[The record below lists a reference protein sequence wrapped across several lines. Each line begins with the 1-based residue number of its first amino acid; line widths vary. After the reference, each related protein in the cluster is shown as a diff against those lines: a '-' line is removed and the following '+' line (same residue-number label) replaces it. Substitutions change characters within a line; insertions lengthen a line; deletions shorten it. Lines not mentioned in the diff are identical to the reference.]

1 MKYDR
6 KDWCIFM
13 SQYLVPEQIERN
25 TPRPIYLQI
34 YEQLKRE
41 LVLGS
46 YQPGD
51 RFYSYRKLKGVYKTE
66 LRTIG
71 SAIDLLIA
79 DGLLEKRATSGIYV
93 TGQNRFSEVGNVWYA
108 VLTEQSYHPFFFNI
122 LLGLVNEADRYGL
135 RVAVRIGKDHEEF
148 LRWFHPRPG
157 EGLILTGELD
167 DSIVKAAGAK
177 CNNNVVV
184 VGNYDLHGDF
194 GNVTTNYYSKLKE
207 ALRIAFQHSCR
218 RFALITGPKEYPIS
232 RSLCEA
238 VSDFAAECGGVCAY
252 ADDPAE
258 NGYSAMNRLKE
269 FRPDCVL
276 LTEPAFAGAWEF
288 MVEQHLKCP
297 DDIFLIRYGKEHND
311 NSLAHRAAV
320 DISGN
325 SVIHGRTALQM
336 LLKNRKDVIK
346 VDFELNLN
354 LKRENEAH
362 A

>member
-1 MKYDR
+1 
-6 KDWCIFM
+6 
-13 SQYLVPEQIERN
+13 
-25 TPRPIYLQI
+25 
-34 YEQLKRE
+34 
-41 LVLGS
+41 
-46 YQPGD
+46 
-51 RFYSYRKLKGVYKTE
+51 
-66 LRTIG
+66 
-71 SAIDLLIA
+71 
-79 DGLLEKRATSGIYV
+79 
-93 TGQNRFSEVGNVWYA
+93 
-108 VLTEQSYHPFFFNI
+108 
-122 LLGLVNEADRYGL
+122 
-135 RVAVRIGKDHEEF
+135 
-148 LRWFHPRPG
+148 
-157 EGLILTGELD
+157 
-167 DSIVKAAGAK
+167 
-177 CNNNVVV
+177 
-184 VGNYDLHGDF
+184 
-194 GNVTTNYYSKLKE
+194 
-207 ALRIAFQHSCR
+207 
-218 RFALITGPKEYPIS
+218 
-232 RSLCEA
+232 

-258 NGYSAMNRLKE
+258 NGYSAMIRLKE

-354 LKRENEAH
+354 LQRENEVH